1 MSTTTNR
8 RKIVILV
15 LGTCGLVLFAVLAA
29 LNAFNMGIPNPTST
43 QGFFVFTGLSIV
55 AFLLFVAVLLLL
67 VRNVLKL
74 YADQRSR
81 VMGALLRTRMLWGA
95 VLVSLIPIVFM
106 FLFSYGLMNRAVD
119 RWFSQPVTQ
128 MRDDSNHMAVELAQY
143 TTANARAEADSI
155 ASGLPE
161 VGAAAAISVSPPVA
175 SAALHRPR
183 KAPHSSTR
191 SPEHPAERVV
201 ASETARERRDAIYKV
216 LRQHEITLQ
225 NGFVV
230 VYREGRVVAA
240 FHMPQRAGTTAEV
253 RTWLPDQA
261 GESGEDGAGDGSSG
275 DIATDPTDAAILAAA
290 QRNDQPVFSLG
301 PADFALAATTI
312 KGGNTVVVGLP
323 MPFGMASTMARL
335 RKNAD
340 AYWVLYRERRQIRD
354 LYMLLLLMMT
364 SLALFASSWLALHLS
379 KQVTK
384 PVEALADAMEAIASG
399 DYAHRV
405 GESATEEL
413 GELVRSFNH
422 MAADLEGSR
431 RAVEE
436 STVQLSAANAALESR
451 RSELE
456 TMLETIPNGVATL
469 DVERRVVL
477 ANRALSEMMD
487 PGGQRPFFGL
497 AMEEVF
503 PADVVEVLD
512 RLIKRSHRMGS
523 ASSEIEISAPTNHAR
538 DRFGGTMNL
547 LATVALLEMPGS
559 SERMR
564 REHQG
569 YVLVLENATELLRAQ
584 KQSAWKEVARRV
596 AHEIKNP
603 LTPISLSAEQIR
615 RHIDRL
621 ANSLVDPLEDGAA
634 ESPSVGVIRRCSE
647 VITSSVESMRGLVD
661 QFAALAEFPTAR
673 PKPADLN
680 TIVDNSLALFAGR
693 MQTIRIVRKMSPDL
707 PLVMADPEAL
717 KRALGNLID
726 NAAEAMQHSLLREL
740 FVHTSLLENGMVE
753 LVIADTGSGLTA
765 EMRER
770 LFLPYFSTKQRGT
783 GLGLAI
789 AAKIIQEHQGTIR
802 AEKNE
807 PAGAKFIVELRAASV
822 PDSDPEVSFDFVTA
836 GSLVATAED
845 GTGLIAEANM
855 SDDMIS
861 FDGGST
867 SRISEIHAT
876 SRVGLDRSMLHD
888 HLVSTGPNSTSPTSR
903 GVASPGPRG
912 RA

>member
-1 MSTTTNR
+1 MAAPANR
-8 RKIVILV
+8 RKIWIAG
-15 LGTCGLVLFAVLAA
+15 LGTSLLVLFIALAT
-29 LNAFNMGIPNPTST
+29 LNAFNTQLPTPATT
-43 QGFFVFTGLSIV
+43 QQIVIFTGLSIV
-55 AFLLFVAVLLLL
+55 AFLLFVAVLILL

-81 VMGALLRTRMLWGA
+81 VMGTRLRTRMLWGA
-95 VLVSLIPIVFM
+95 LLVSLIPIASM
-106 FLFSYGLMNRAVD
+106 YAFSYLLLNRAVD
-119 RWFSQPVTQ
+119 RWFSQPVTE
-128 MRDDSNHMAVELAQY
+128 MRDDSNHMGAELARY

-161 VGAAAAISVSPPVA
+161 APAPAPPAAAPAASPVTRQQPHRPVHASARGSVSSARGSVHP
-175 SAALHRPR
+175 AALSRLHR
-183 KAPHSSTR
+183 
-191 SPEHPAERVV
+191 E
-201 ASETARERRDAIYKV
+201 AIYQV

-225 NGFVV
+225 NGFAI
-230 VYREGRVVAA
+230 VYHEGRVIAS
-240 FHMPQRAGTTAEV
+240 FQLPQRAGATAQIK
-253 RTWLPDQA
+253 TWLPDQVT
-261 GESGEDGAGDGSSG
+261 EEDPDGPAKPSP
-275 DIATDPTDAAILAAA
+275 TDPTDAAILATA

-301 PADFALAATTI
+301 TTDYALGTATL
-312 KGGNTVVVGLP
+312 KQGNTVVVGLP
-323 MPFGMASTMARL
+323 MPFGMAATMTRL
-335 RKNAD
+335 QKRAE
-340 AYWVLYRERRQIRD
+340 AYSILYSERRQIRD

-364 SLALFASSWLALHLS
+364 SLALFASCWLALHLS

-405 GESATEEL
+405 QESATEEL

-422 MAADLEGSR
+422 MAADLENSR
-431 RAVEE
+431 RAVEH
-436 STVQLSAANAALESR
+436 STVQLSAANTALEAR
-451 RSELE
+451 RGELE

-469 DVERRVVL
+469 DADRRIVL
-477 ANRALSEMMD
+477 TNRALSEMMD
-487 PGGQRPFFGL
+487 PGGQRPFYGRV
-497 AMEEVF
+497 MEEVF
-503 PADVVEVLD
+503 PAEVAEVLD

-523 ASSEIEISAPTNHAR
+523 ASSEIEITAPIHASN
-538 DRFGGTMNL
+538 DRVGGTMNL
-547 LATVALLEMPGS
+547 LATVALLEIPVTT
-559 SERMR
+559 ERMR

-621 ANSLVDPLEDGAA
+621 SHAIAGP
-634 ESPSVGVIRRCSE
+634 ESNKPELPSIAVIRRCSE
-647 VITSSVESMRGLVD
+647 VITSSVESMRSLVD
-661 QFAALAEFPTAR
+661 QFASLAEFPTAR

-680 TIVDNSLALFAGR
+680 TIVENSLALFAGR
-693 MQTIRIVRKMSPDL
+693 MQTIRMVRKMSPDL

-726 NAAEAMQHSLLREL
+726 NAAEAMQQSLFREL
-740 FVHTSLLENGMVE
+740 RIGTSLLENGMVE
-753 LVIADTGSGLTA
+753 LTIADTGSGLTD

-807 PAGAKFIVELRAASV
+807 PAGAKFIVELRPAFSI
-822 PDSDPEVSFDFVTA
+822 DSD
-836 GSLVATAED
+836 
-845 GTGLIAEANM
+845 
-855 SDDMIS
+855 SDAPS
-861 FDGGST
+861 AVGPFARTQNGNH
-867 SRISEIHAT
+867 SEPKSIEGIVKDAHA
-876 SRVGLDRSMLHD
+876 
-888 HLVSTGPNSTSPTSR
+888 
-903 GVASPGPRG
+903 VASSVDRAPQAQDDLASTIARG
-912 RA
+912 SK

>member
-1 MSTTTNR
+1 MGTTANR
-8 RKIVILV
+8 RKIWIVALGACLLILFV
-15 LGTCGLVLFAVLAA
+15 ALAT
-29 LNAFNMGIPNPTST
+29 LNAFNTQLPKPAST
-43 QGFFVFTGLSIV
+43 QQTVIFTGLSIV

-81 VMGALLRTRMLWGA
+81 VMGTRLRTRMLWGA
-95 VLVSLIPIVFM
+95 VLVSLVPIASM
-106 FLFSYGLMNRAVD
+106 FAFSYQLMNRAVD
-119 RWFSQPVTQ
+119 RWFTQPVTD
-128 MRDDSNHMAVELAQY
+128 MREDSNNMALELAHY

-155 ASGLPE
+155 AASLPAPPA
-161 VGAAAAISVSPPVA
+161 VGPAAHESAVTRAAASGRSQPRRSPRGSAHDLVHPVA
-175 SAALHRPR
+175 PSASHLN
-183 KAPHSSTR
+183 
-191 SPEHPAERVV
+191 
-201 ASETARERRDAIYKV
+201 REAIYEV

-225 NGFVV
+225 NGFAI
-230 VYREGRVVAA
+230 VYREGRVVAS
-240 FHMPQRAGTTAEV
+240 FHLPQRVGATAQV
-253 RTWLPDQA
+253 KVWLPDQVA
-261 GESGEDGAGDGSSG
+261 GADTEEASAH
-275 DIATDPTDAAILAAA
+275 APTDPTDAAILTAA
-290 QRNDQPVFSLG
+290 QRVDQPVFSLG
-301 PADFALAATTI
+301 ATDYALGATTL
-312 KGGNTVVVGLP
+312 KQGETVVVGLP
-323 MPFGMASTMARL
+323 MPFGMAATMTNL
-335 RKNAD
+335 RKAAD
-340 AYWVLYRERRQIRD
+340 AYWVLYSERRQIRD

-364 SLALFASSWLALHLS
+364 SLALFASCWLALHLS

-384 PVEALADAMEAIASG
+384 PVEALADAMEAIAQG
-399 DYAHRV
+399 DYGHRV
-405 GESATEEL
+405 QESATEEL

-436 STVQLSAANAALESR
+436 STVQLSAANTALEAR
-451 RSELE
+451 RGELE

-469 DVERRVVL
+469 DTDRRIVL

-487 PGGQRPFFGL
+487 PGGQRPFYGL
-497 AMEEVF
+497 VMEEVF
-503 PADVVEVLD
+503 PPEVSEVLD

-523 ASSEIEISAPTNHAR
+523 ASSEIEITGFPRTSG

-547 LATVALLEMPGS
+547 LATVALLEMPAA

-569 YVLVLENATELLRAQ
+569 YVIVLENATELLRAQ

-621 ANSLVDPLEDGAA
+621 ARAVADAIPPSSA
-634 ESPSVGVIRRCSE
+634 EPPSIAVIRRCSE
-647 VITSSVESMRGLVD
+647 VITSSVESMRSLVD

-680 TIVDNSLALFAGR
+680 TIVENSLALFAGR
-693 MQTIRIVRKMSPDL
+693 MQTIRVVRKMSPDL

-726 NAAEAMQHSLLREL
+726 NAAEAMQQSLYREL
-740 FVHTSLLENGMVE
+740 QISTCLLDSGMVE
-753 LVIADTGSGLTA
+753 LTIADSGSGLTDD
-765 EMRER
+765 MRQR

-807 PAGAKFIVELRAASV
+807 PAGARFIVELRPASS
-822 PDSDPEVSFDFVTA
+822 PDSDAEASAVFSAYAPSQNGHHSTVEVESA
-836 GSLVATAED
+836 AATNGTKAED
-845 GTGLIAEANM
+845 DFA
-855 SDDMIS
+855 
-861 FDGGST
+861 ST
-867 SRISEIHAT
+867 
-876 SRVGLDRSMLHD
+876 L
-888 HLVSTGPNSTSPTSR
+888 
-903 GVASPGPRG
+903 PRG
-912 RA
+912 PQ